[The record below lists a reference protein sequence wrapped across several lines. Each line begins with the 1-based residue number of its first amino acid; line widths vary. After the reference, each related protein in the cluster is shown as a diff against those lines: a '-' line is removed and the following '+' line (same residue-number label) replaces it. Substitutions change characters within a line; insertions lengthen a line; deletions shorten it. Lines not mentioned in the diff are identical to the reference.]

1 MLCMNSA
8 LGSSRIQQYINET
21 ELNWSEGFVKK
32 GGRGGGGGRVCWELW
47 AFLKCDLTSEAVP
60 GASRDEGI
68 APVSVEGT
76 GEQ

>member
-8 LGSSRIQQYINET
+8 LGSSRIQQYISET

-32 GGRGGGGGRVCWELW
+32 GGRGGGGRGRWELW

-68 APVSVEGT
+68 APVSVERT